1 MDPIYEEG
9 MITDRE
15 KTCYTYDLIPSTLGE
30 IGVVTGSA
38 TRKPRLVGGDKGRN
52 NKQTASL
59 PGSPALWAGSFKY
72 ADGSRSRIR
81 RILLPEDGVSMADR
95 IRQEFPGAL
104 PVAAR
109 GEIARLLEIF
119 LGGKAVDFSAADLDL
134 EGMKGFVR
142 RTLMAC
148 REIPRGRVITYGGLA
163 AALGAPGAA
172 RAVGNAMASNP
183 FALII
188 PCHRVIRS
196 GGGLGGFG
204 GGGPEMKRRL
214 LEREG
219 IVFDAQGRVLP
230 EHLFMKP

>member
-1 MDPIYEEG
+1 
-9 MITDRE
+9 MIIDR
-15 KTCYTYDLIPSTLGE
+15 KRTFYTYELIPSTLGE

-38 TRKPRLVGGDKGRN
+38 TRKPRLLGGDEGRN
-52 NKQTASL
+52 KKQTASL

-104 PVAAR
+104 PAAAR
-109 GEIARLLEIF
+109 GEIARLLENF
-119 LGGKAVDFSAADLDL
+119 LGGKEVDFSAVDLDL
-134 EGMKGFVR
+134 DGMKGFVR
-142 RTLMAC
+142 RTLTAC
-148 REIPRGRVITYGGLA
+148 REIPRGRVVTYGGLA

-172 RAVGNAMASNP
+172 RAVGNAMGSNP

-204 GGGPEMKRRL
+204 GGGPAMKRRL
-214 LEREG
+214 LEQEG
-219 IVFDAQGRVLP
+219 VVFDAQGRIRP
-230 EHLFMKP
+230 EHLIGKR

>member
-1 MDPIYEEG
+1 MD
-9 MITDRE
+9 RK
-15 KTCYTYDLIPSTLGE
+15 KTFYTYDIISSTLGE
-30 IGVVTGSA
+30 IGVVTGS
-38 TRKPRLVGGDKGRN
+38 TTCEPRLSGGDKGGN
-52 NKQTASL
+52 QKQMASL
-59 PGSPALWAGSFKY
+59 PGSPALLAGSFKH

-104 PVAAR
+104 PAAAR
-109 GEIARLLEIF
+109 GEIARLLDIF
-119 LGGKAVDFSAADLDL
+119 LEGNEVDFSAAALDLD
-134 EGMKGFVR
+134 GMKGFAR
-142 RTLMAC
+142 RTLTAC
-148 REIPRGRVITYGGLA
+148 REIPRGRVVTYGCLA

-204 GGGPEMKRRL
+204 GGGPAMKRRL
-214 LEREG
+214 LEQEG
-219 IVFDAQGRVLP
+219 VVFDAQGRVLP
-230 EHLFMKP
+230 EHLFMKHP